1 MANLPDRLRREIDDF
16 AAGVIMGKAPS
27 LEQHT
32 SALYKAFAPLRD
44 ALGGTMTV
52 YRGQPINPPK
62 IDRKWLS
69 WTTEPRM
76 AALFTEA
83 RGYQIIEAK
92 VKSSDVVAGI
102 LSPNNP
108 NYIEFLVKNRP
119 EYQTRSQKQVP
130 IYYALYMPLNS
141 RFYDDMP
148 ENYGDLSD
156 RERLEFEY
164 PDWKRWL
171 KDNERAVEQAG
182 GLVMKRLTPKVNPVE
197 RGPFLGVLMPA
208 DVKLPPALAALDDA
222 KYGRPAPRY
231 MGKVARHLISGLL
244 KVPPKM
250 LRGMRS
256 WVQSNLDR
264 RPTSRH
270 FPFDLD
276 GWRYLSGVRPED
288 AEAILKK
295 KHPRGVRVTL
305 SDKKHR
311 FGEARWDDD
320 AWEITIYDTSDLDHA
335 LHFVRHEAQHMAQDM
350 LAEITGVSDAGLPK
364 RRIRT
369 PEWGDVDL
377 SKPRFM
383 GPADPHALID
393 REYQTRLTDSVENY
407 LRFEPHLSPRAYM
420 ARDSFFTMLRSFAP
434 KKYRD
439 AVGKFVAEVG
449 RRTAARVASR
459 YAATTPL
466 PPSFPKTEI
475 GLMTMDEFLEYRN
488 PQGKFHEAETWDY
501 DVMRMNRPTESYL
514 GSWSTGRP
522 GEPAYSFS
530 GMRNGVKVS
539 RKPDLLAGVIHNG
552 TLYYSDSRDGRDIPA
567 YYFKN
572 GVEGGVE
579 IRKRKQVK
587 YLSEVLPLISP
598 IAKRNIQ
605 EHPNIIQRLIV
616 KGEPM
621 TLRSEDSGRGYAPTL
636 VILNSEDLV
645 VAQASDEWGATL
657 IAVAREYRGRGLG
670 KIIGK
675 RWYELNPSNTSGGFT
690 SAGEANA
697 LALWRDRVREFKA
710 RGWYSEM
717 IREGRITMDRL
728 REIFKGVE
736 DSKRDLEEFKALYF
750 SEREPEPTK
759 PTGDILVWSDGDTGV
774 IIYDRAFLEDPDDRF
789 IHGYGFL
796 RSSPHTGTYIF
807 SIDYDRPYAEMTT
820 KALMQVARD
829 GGDDRLY
836 DGDGYSD
843 IVEAESIPG
852 VERDGDYLVLTRD
865 LFPLRQESRKEKRLR
880 KSVDPYDE
888 KFYLLQ
894 EQAESKWR

>member
-1 MANLPDRLRREIDDF
+1 MPSPLQRLRCQYDGDFYLMDLSRDRFVHFTTRHRAAEIMESGRLLMRPPYKKFGIDATAAVSMVWGSFLPGVQTTHIDADKSDLVGVVFQTKVMPEVGYPEEVLWKQDVVLVNPKVVPYAKAKGMIRGSSDFDGQVYYTVPSWCDGVEGRVASLSGFMKEAIEESMANLSYRLRKEVDDF
-16 AAGVIMGKAPS
+16 AAGVIMGQAPS

-32 SALYKAFAPLRD
+32 SALYKAFAPLRK
-44 ALGGTMTV
+44 ALGGTTTM

-76 AALFTEA
+76 AARFTDIS
-83 RGYQIIEAK
+83 GDQIIEAK

-102 LSPNNP
+102 LSPRNP

-130 IYYALYMPLNS
+130 IYYALYMPLNP

-148 ENYGDLSD
+148 ENFSGLSD
-156 RERLEFEY
+156 REQLEFNY

-171 KDNERAVEQAG
+171 KDNERAVERAG
-182 GLVMKRLTPKVNPVE
+182 GKVMHSAPPKYDD
-197 RGPFLGVLMPA
+197 RAPFLGVLMPA
-208 DVKLPPALAALDDA
+208 DAELPPALAALDDA
-222 KYGRPAPRY
+222 EYGRPMPRY
-231 MGKVARHLISGLL
+231 MGKVAS
-244 KVPPKM
+244 
-250 LRGMRS
+250 
-256 WVQSNLDR
+256 
-264 RPTSRH
+264 
-270 FPFDLD
+270 
-276 GWRYLSGVRPED
+276 
-288 AEAILKK
+288 
-295 KHPRGVRVTL
+295 
-305 SDKKHR
+305 
-311 FGEARWDDD
+311 
-320 AWEITIYDTSDLDHA
+320 
-335 LHFVRHEAQHMAQDM
+335 
-350 LAEITGVSDAGLPK
+350 
-364 RRIRT
+364 
-369 PEWGDVDL
+369 
-377 SKPRFM
+377 
-383 GPADPHALID
+383 
-393 REYQTRLTDSVENY
+393 
-407 LRFEPHLSPRAYM
+407 
-420 ARDSFFTMLRSFAP
+420 
-434 KKYRD
+434 
-439 AVGKFVAEVG
+439 
-449 RRTAARVASR
+449 AARVASR

-488 PQGKFHEAETWDY
+488 PQGKFHETETWDY
-501 DVMRMNRPTESYL
+501 DVMKMNRPKESRLGEAMGYTFDQMRGGIKVTEKDSH
-514 GSWSTGRP
+514 S
-522 GEPAYSFS
+522 A
-530 GMRNGVKVS
+530 GV
-539 RKPDLLAGVIHNG
+539 PTLAGVIHNG
-552 TLYYSDSRDGRDIPA
+552 TLYYSNAREGRNIPDF
-567 YYFKN
+567 YFGIRADKK
-572 GVEGGVE
+572 GEIE
-579 IRKRKQVK
+579 IRGREQVK
-587 YLSEVLPLISP
+587 YLSEVLPSISP
-598 IAKRNIQ
+598 VAKWNVQ

-616 KGEPM
+616 KGEQM
-621 TLRSEDSGRGYAPTL
+621 TLRSKDGGRGYAPTL

-728 REIFKGVE
+728 REIFSGVK

-750 SEREPEPTK
+750 SDERKPDPTE
-759 PTGDILVWSDGDTGV
+759 PTGDILVWSDGDTGAIV
-774 IIYDRAFLEDPDDRF
+774 YDRAFLEDPDDRF
-789 IHGYGFL
+789 IHGYGIL
-796 RSSPHTGTYIF
+796 RHTPQTGTYIF
-807 SIDYDRPYAEMTT
+807 SIEYDRPYAEMTT
-820 KALMQVARD
+820 KALMQAARD

-843 IVEAESIPG
+843 IVEAENISG

-865 LFPLRQESRKEKRLR
+865 LFPLRQEARKEKRIR

-894 EQAESKWR
+894 EQADSKWR